1 MKPGFALSLSS
12 TGVGLLQ
19 RAADGWRQI
28 GTVSLDVDDLSA
40 ALADLRQLGERHAQG
55 PIACKLIIP
64 NDQIRY
70 LTLETGVTDP
80 DSRRAAAEQG
90 LDGATPYQ
98 VEELVFD
105 LSEDGAQTHVAAVA
119 RETLQEAEDFALAH
133 GFLPVSFVAM
143 PQEMNFLGEPFFG
156 ASQTLLQSGEA
167 PVEPDG
173 VAVVDIG
180 PADAPPAIA
189 DAAVDAEGN
198 ADTPLDENASP
209 EVPPTTAAPL
219 TTTADDAASAVP
231 APSDPEEASADDIPD
246 DVSDTAAAKGK
257 EAEQIVAE
265 PDHTPDAAPVTDTD
279 TDTDTDTEDTPTA
292 PTAIAASGFSTR
304 RRKDGDLRAQKASA
318 PTASPVPPKAPAA
331 TKAVAEA
338 NAPTQTK
345 PNDGQR
351 VVPHAAFGSIAL
363 SDSPTT
369 PGSGTTKAQPLAAP
383 TTGPVIASPTAKGA
397 IPPAPK
403 AASPAPVLPR
413 DDIADISLPEAP
425 KDKKSLHEAGKASL
439 LAGVSNQKVG
449 GKPRFL
455 GLALVSGLLI
465 FMAIVAAWAI
475 LADRQSRNAV
485 SDATTTPL
493 DSPDTSGPGE
503 IAPQVSAIPDQP
515 DEGALLP
522 LDSTTDGTAPDDTAA
537 PAEGDEGLS
546 STDTAV
552 LDALRLEQDA
562 TPTADET
569 LTEDLDRAELA
580 PETDEP
586 AVTADQDTSLT
597 RAAQY
602 AATGIWQHA
611 PETPETPGTDTLET
625 LYVASIDPTDISEDA
640 TALPDQTLFATDL
653 ELGAISTPTAAGQQF
668 ELDERGLVKATPNGT
683 LNPDGIMVFLGRPEK
698 IPPPTPARP
707 DPDVAAAAE
716 EAARQAILSE
726 LRPKQ
731 RPNDLVEQNER
742 AQLGGL
748 SRAELGALRPRSRPP
763 GLKPPEENSLPATAQ
778 AIARSVV
785 PRGRPANFAN
795 LVDRAQRNRQRNAEA
810 SISEAVASAPPRT
823 VTPRI
828 PSSASVARQATVDN
842 AINLRR
848 VNLIGVY
855 GTPSNRRALIL
866 MPNGRYKKVKVGD
879 RIDGGRVVAIGDSQ
893 LQYQKGNR
901 NLTLK
906 IPSS

>member
-19 RAADGWRQI
+19 RAAGGWRQI
-28 GTVSLDVDDLSA
+28 GTVSLDVEDLSA

-70 LTLETGVTDP
+70 LTLDTGTTDL

-90 LDGATPYQ
+90 LDGATPYR
-98 VEELVFD
+98 VDELAFD
-105 LSEDGAQTHVAAVA
+105 LSEDGAKTHVAAVA
-119 RETLQEAEDFALAH
+119 RETLQEAEDFALMH

-180 PADAPPAIA
+180 PAGAPPAISDTGA
-189 DAAVDAEGN
+189 DAEVDA
-198 ADTPLDENASP
+198 DTRLDGNASP
-209 EVPPTTAAPL
+209 DAPD
-219 TTTADDAASAVP
+219 ADDTAPAAP
-231 APSDPEEASADDIPD
+231 APSKPVSELEDASTDDSPID
-246 DVSDTAAAKGK
+246 ETETAAAESKPV
-257 EAEQIVAE
+257 EQTGSE
-265 PDHTPDAAPVTDTD
+265 PDHVPDDTPVA
-279 TDTDTDTEDTPTA
+279 DTEDTPA
-292 PTAIAASGFSTR
+292 PPTAIAASGFSTR
-304 RRKDGDLRAQKASA
+304 RRKDGELRAQKASV
-318 PTASPVPPKAPAA
+318 PTAAPASPKAPAA
-331 TKAVAEA
+331 TKTGAGA
-338 NAPTQTK
+338 NTAAPYTDTK
-345 PNDGQR
+345 PKDGPR

-363 SDSPTT
+363 ADSPVAL
-369 PGSGTTKAQPLAAP
+369 GKGDVKAQPQAAQ
-383 TTGPVIASPTAKGA
+383 TTGPIVPSLAAKGS

-403 AASPAPVLPR
+403 ASGPAPVLPR
-413 DDIADISLPEAP
+413 DDIGDIPLTETP

-439 LAGVSNQKVG
+439 LAGVSKQKVG

-465 FMAIVAAWAI
+465 VMAIVAAWAI

-485 SDATTTPL
+485 SDATAVPL
-493 DSPDTSGPGE
+493 SSPDTSGSGD

-522 LDSTTDGTAPDDTAA
+522 LDATPDGTSSNDAAATAN
-537 PAEGDEGLS
+537 GDEGLS

-562 TPTADET
+562 TPTTDET
-569 LTEDLDRAELA
+569 LTEDLDQAELA
-580 PETDEP
+580 PEADE
-586 AVTADQDTSLT
+586 AAAAADQDTPLT

-611 PETPETPGTDTLET
+611 PETPEAPGTDTLET

-653 ELGAISTPTAAGQQF
+653 ELGTISTPTAAGQQF
-668 ELDERGLVKATPNGT
+668 DLDERGLVKATPGGT

-698 IPPPTPARP
+698 VPPPTPARP

-716 EAARQAILSE
+716 EAARQVILSE

-748 SRAELGALRPRSRPP
+748 SRAELGAIRPRGRPP

-785 PRGRPANFAN
+785 PRGRPTNFAN
-795 LVDRAQRNRQRNAEA
+795 LVDRAQRNRQRNAEP

-906 IPSS
+906 IPSG

>member
-19 RAADGWRQI
+19 RAAGGWRQI
-28 GTVSLDVDDLSA
+28 GTVSLDVEDLSG

-80 DSRRAAAEQG
+80 DSRHAAAEQG

-98 VEELVFD
+98 VDELVFD

-143 PQEMNFLGEPFFG
+143 PQEMSFLGEPFFG

-167 PVEPDG
+167 LVEPDG

-180 PADAPPAIA
+180 PADAPPTIA
-189 DAAVDAEGN
+189 DADVDAEGD

-209 EVPPTTAAPL
+209 EVPHTTAAPL
-219 TTTADDAASAVP
+219 TTTADDTASAVP
-231 APSDPEEASADDIPD
+231 APTDPKDASADDNPD

-257 EAEQIVAE
+257 EADQTIVE
-265 PDHTPDAAPVTDTD
+265 PDHVPDAAPVA
-279 TDTDTDTEDTPTA
+279 DTEDTPA
-292 PTAIAASGFSTR
+292 PPTAVAASGFSTR
-304 RRKDGDLRAQKASA
+304 RRKDGHLRAQKTSV
-318 PTASPVPPKAPAA
+318 PTASPTPPKAPAA
-331 TKAVAEA
+331 TKPGVEA
-338 NAPTQTK
+338 NTATPRTDTK
-345 PNDGQR
+345 PKDGPR
-351 VVPHAAFGSIAL
+351 VVPHAALGSIAL
-363 SDSPTT
+363 ADSPAT
-369 PGSGTTKAQPLAAP
+369 PGDGTAKTRPPTAP
-383 TTGPVIASPTAKGA
+383 TAGLVIPSPAAKGV

-403 AASPAPVLPR
+403 ASGPAPVLPR
-413 DDIADISLPEAP
+413 DDTTEIPLTETP

-439 LAGVSNQKVG
+439 LAGVSKQKVG

-465 FMAIVAAWAI
+465 FMAIVVAWAI

-485 SDATTTPL
+485 SDASTAPL
-493 DSPDTSGPGE
+493 DRSDTSGPGD

-515 DEGALLP
+515 DGGALLP
-522 LDSTTDGTAPDDTAA
+522 LDATPDGTAPDDTAA

-552 LDALRLEQDA
+552 LDALRLEQDT
-562 TPTADET
+562 TPTAGGT

-586 AVTADQDTSLT
+586 EVTADQDTSLT

-640 TALPDQTLFATDL
+640 IALPDQTLFATDL

-698 IPPPTPARP
+698 VPPPTPARP

-795 LVDRAQRNRQRNAEA
+795 LVDRAQRNRQRNAAA

>member
-19 RAADGWRQI
+19 RAAGGWRQI
-28 GTVSLDVDDLSA
+28 GTVSLDVEDLSA

-70 LTLETGVTDP
+70 LTLDTGTTDL

-90 LDGATPYQ
+90 LDGATPYR
-98 VEELVFD
+98 VDELAFD

-119 RETLQEAEDFALAH
+119 RETLQEAEDFALMH

-167 PVEPDG
+167 PVKPDG

-180 PADAPPAIA
+180 PAGAPPAISDTGA
-189 DAAVDAEGN
+189 DAEVDA
-198 ADTPLDENASP
+198 DTRLDENASP
-209 EVPPTTAAPL
+209 D
-219 TTTADDAASAVP
+219 ADDTPPAAP
-231 APSDPEEASADDIPD
+231 APSESVSELEDASTDDSAVD
-246 DVSDTAAAKGK
+246 ETETAAAESKPV
-257 EAEQIVAE
+257 EQTGAE
-265 PDHTPDAAPVTDTD
+265 PDHAPDDTPVA
-279 TDTDTDTEDTPTA
+279 DTEDTQAP

-304 RRKDGDLRAQKASA
+304 RRKGGELRAQKASVPAAA
-318 PTASPVPPKAPAA
+318 PASPKAPAA
-331 TKAVAEA
+331 TKIGAGA
-338 NAPTQTK
+338 NTAAPHTDTQPK
-345 PNDGQR
+345 DGPR

-363 SDSPTT
+363 ADSPAA
-369 PGSGTTKAQPLAAP
+369 PGKGDAKAPPLAAP
-383 TTGPVIASPTAKGA
+383 ATGPIIPSLAAKGSP
-397 IPPAPK
+397 PPAAK
-403 AASPAPVLPR
+403 ASGPAPVLPR
-413 DDIADISLPEAP
+413 DDIGDIPLTETP

-439 LAGVSNQKVG
+439 LAGVSKQKVG

-475 LADRQSRNAV
+475 LADRQSRDAV
-485 SDATTTPL
+485 SDATGVPL
-493 DSPDTSGPGE
+493 SSPDTSGSGD

-522 LDSTTDGTAPDDTAA
+522 LDATPDGISPHDATAD
-537 PAEGDEGLS
+537 GDEGLS

-580 PETDEP
+580 PEADE
-586 AVTADQDTSLT
+586 ATAATDQDTPLT

-611 PETPETPGTDTLET
+611 PETPEPPVTDTLET

-640 TALPDQTLFATDL
+640 TALPDLTLFATDL
-653 ELGAISTPTAAGQQF
+653 ELGTISTPTAAGQQF
-668 ELDERGLVKATPNGT
+668 DLDERGLVKATPDGT

-716 EAARQAILSE
+716 EAARQVILSE

-748 SRAELGALRPRSRPP
+748 SRAELGAIRPRGRPP

-795 LVDRAQRNRQRNAEA
+795 LVDRAQRNRQRNAEP

-906 IPSS
+906 IPSG

>member
-19 RAADGWRQI
+19 RAAGGWRQI

-70 LTLETGVTDP
+70 LTLETGITDP

-98 VEELVFD
+98 VDELAFD

-119 RETLQEAEDFALAH
+119 RETLQEAEDFALMH

-143 PQEMNFLGEPFFG
+143 PQDMNFLGEPFFG
-156 ASQTLLQSGEA
+156 ASQTLLESGEA

-173 VAVVDIG
+173 IAVVDIG
-180 PADAPPAIA
+180 PADPPPAIA
-189 DAAVDAEGN
+189 DADVDAETD
-198 ADTPLDENASP
+198 ADTRVEENASP
-209 EVPPTTAAPL
+209 NAPLSDDTVAAP
-219 TTTADDAASAVP
+219 P
-231 APSDPEEASADDIPD
+231 APSTPE
-246 DVSDTAAAKGK
+246 DVSVDDNSVDEIGTNEANAKPI
-257 EAEQIVAE
+257 EETLADPDPVPEDPPVA
-265 PDHTPDAAPVTDTD
+265 DS
-279 TDTDTDTEDTPTA
+279 EDTP
-292 PTAIAASGFSTR
+292 PPAIAASGFSTR
-304 RRKDGDLRAQKASA
+304 RRKGGELRAQKA
-318 PTASPVPPKAPAA
+318 PVPKASTEPPKAPAA
-331 TKAVAEA
+331 TKAGAETRTA
-338 NAPTQTK
+338 APDIDPK
-345 PNDGQR
+345 PKDGQR

-363 SDSPTT
+363 ADSPAATRE
-369 PGSGTTKAQPLAAP
+369 GDTKARPLSAP
-383 TTGPVIASPTAKGA
+383 TDGPEAPPSAAKGG
-397 IPPAPK
+397 IPAAPK
-403 AASPAPVLPR
+403 ASGPAPVLPR

-439 LAGVSNQKVG
+439 LAGVSKQKVG

-485 SDATTTPL
+485 SDATTAPL
-493 DSPDTSGPGE
+493 DSPDTSGPGD

-522 LDSTTDGTAPDDTAA
+522 LDATPDGTAPDETATT
-537 PAEGDEGLS
+537 AESNGGLS

-552 LDALRLEQDA
+552 LDALRLEQDNA
-562 TPTADET
+562 PTVDEA

-580 PETDEP
+580 PEADE
-586 AVTADQDTSLT
+586 AGAAADQDTPLT

-611 PETPETPGTDTLET
+611 PETPEAPGTDTLET

-668 ELDERGLVKATPNGT
+668 DLDERGLVKATPNGT

-707 DPDVAAAAE
+707 DPQVAAAAE

-742 AQLGGL
+742 ARLGGL

-778 AIARSVV
+778 AVARSVV

-795 LVDRAQRNRQRNAEA
+795 LVDRAKRNRQRNAEP

-906 IPSS
+906 IPSG

>member
-19 RAADGWRQI
+19 RAAGGWRQI

-70 LTLETGVTDP
+70 LTLETGATDP

-98 VEELVFD
+98 VDELAFD

-119 RETLQEAEDFALAH
+119 RETLQEAEDFALMH

-143 PQEMNFLGEPFFG
+143 PQDMNFLGEPFFG
-156 ASQTLLQSGEA
+156 ASKTLLESGEA

-173 VAVVDIG
+173 IAVVDIG
-180 PADAPPAIA
+180 PADPPPAIA
-189 DAAVDAEGN
+189 DADVDAETD
-198 ADTPLDENASP
+198 ADTRVEENASP
-209 EVPPTTAAPL
+209 NAPLSDDTVAAP
-219 TTTADDAASAVP
+219 P
-231 APSDPEEASADDIPD
+231 APSTPE
-246 DVSDTAAAKGK
+246 DVSVDDNSVDEIGTNEANAKPI
-257 EAEQIVAE
+257 EETLADPDPVPEDPPVA
-265 PDHTPDAAPVTDTD
+265 DG
-279 TDTDTDTEDTPTA
+279 EDTP
-292 PTAIAASGFSTR
+292 PPAIAASGFSTR
-304 RRKDGDLRAQKASA
+304 RRKGGELRAQKAPVPMASA
-318 PTASPVPPKAPAA
+318 EPPKAPAA
-331 TKAVAEA
+331 TKAGAETRTA
-338 NAPTQTK
+338 APDIDPK
-345 PNDGQR
+345 PKDGQR

-363 SDSPTT
+363 ADSPAATRE
-369 PGSGTTKAQPLAAP
+369 GDTKVRPLSAP
-383 TTGPVIASPTAKGA
+383 TDGPEAPSSAAKGG
-397 IPPAPK
+397 IPAAPK
-403 AASPAPVLPR
+403 ASGPAPVLPR

-439 LAGVSNQKVG
+439 LAGVSKQKVG

-485 SDATTTPL
+485 SDATTAPL
-493 DSPDTSGPGE
+493 DSPDTSGPGD

-515 DEGALLP
+515 DEGPLLP
-522 LDSTTDGTAPDDTAA
+522 LDATPDGTSPSDAAAASDDT
-537 PAEGDEGLS
+537 EELS

-552 LDALRLEQDA
+552 LDALRLEQDNA
-562 TPTADET
+562 PTADKT

-580 PETDEP
+580 PEADE
-586 AVTADQDTSLT
+586 AGAAADQDTPLT

-668 ELDERGLVKATPNGT
+668 DLDERGLVKATPNGT

-707 DPDVAAAAE
+707 DPEVAAAAE

-742 AQLGGL
+742 ARLGGL

-795 LVDRAQRNRQRNAEA
+795 LVDRAKRNRQRNAEP

-879 RIDGGRVVAIGDSQ
+879 RIDGGRVVAIGNSQ